1 MTGHQIMRRYLL
13 DAIGSVVPRRGGAYV
28 AGPLATGRKY
38 YELLASGQESAASD
52 VREHNES
59 KMKAYVVSLR
69 ERLSYPVIDPGLL
82 KVEEWTSREIG
93 EFYIE
98 VIDLFAKEM
107 WFMDGWQYSRGAT

>member
-1 MTGHQIMRRYLL
+1 MRRYLL